1 MKDTD
6 GRESMD
12 VKVIVAAHKPYEM
25 PEDPMYL
32 PVQVGAAGK
41 KSIGFQRDDENEQ
54 ISDRNPR
61 YCELTGL
68 YWAWKNLSSDA
79 LGLAHYRRHF
89 KGMHGK
95 DGMESVL
102 TKEEAE
108 RLLQDVNCLVP
119 RKQHYVIETVY
130 SHYEHTHFEEDLQ
143 TVRDVLSESHPD
155 YLPAFDECMQ
165 HRSAHMFN
173 MFIMKRELS
182 DAYCTFLFDVL
193 GQAEKRIHFEG
204 RDPFQARV
212 MGRLGELLLDV
223 WLTKNRIRYKEIP
236 VVYMEKIDW
245 TRKVTHFL
253 KAKFLH
259 KKYDSSF

>member
-1 MKDTD
+1 
-6 GRESMD
+6 MD
-12 VKVIVAAHKPYEM
+12 IKVIVAAHKPYEM

-41 KSIGFQRDDENEQ
+41 ASIGFQRDDEKEQ
-54 ISDRNPR
+54 ISEKNPR

-68 YWAWKNLSSDA
+68 YWAWKNQPSEA

-89 KGMHGK
+89 KGMHKKSGL
-95 DGMESVL
+95 ESVL
-102 TKEEAE
+102 SKEEAE
-108 RLLQDVNCLVP
+108 RLLQKTDCLVP

-130 SHYEHTHFEEDLQ
+130 SHYEHTHFEEDLNV
-143 TVRDVLSESHPD
+143 VRNVLAESHPD
-155 YLPAFDECMQ
+155 YLPAFDECMT

-193 GQAEKRIHFEG
+193 MKAEKRIQFEG

-223 WLTKNRIRYKEIP
+223 WLTKNQVRYTEIP
-236 VVYMEKIDW
+236 VVYMEKINW
-245 TRKVTHFL
+245 VRKVTHFL